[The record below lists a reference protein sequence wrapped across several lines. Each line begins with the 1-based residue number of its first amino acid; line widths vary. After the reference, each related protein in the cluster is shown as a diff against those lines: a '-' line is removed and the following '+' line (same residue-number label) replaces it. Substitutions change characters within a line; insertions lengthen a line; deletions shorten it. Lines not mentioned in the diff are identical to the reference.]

1 MKKIYMFMALL
12 LMSGVIF
19 AQVQKEAVGNTL
31 SAVKVVK
38 EINTTHSSH
47 AKAVID
53 SLNYDGAQNDAI
65 GTGGAVTFG
74 AYAFFPAATLAP
86 HVTAGHSILS
96 VKVYILGATVVS
108 SAELRFYSDTLS
120 TNLLYS
126 QAFTPVE
133 GWNNVVLYTP
143 LAVPS
148 TGNLYIGYNVVAT
161 GGHPAGCDAGPT
173 NLNGDWMV
181 WGGHWTHL
189 SVLVTTLPYN
199 WNIRAMCGTIPTVPT
214 AYCSSTSWAPG
225 NVIVT
230 NSVTSGTFTL
240 ANIGAGTL
248 TCSGISGLSA
258 PFTTTLVPGSVSLA
272 TGAIATFT
280 FTYNPTV
287 VGANNQTVVIATNG
301 GNVTINLSGTGVS
314 CSAVNTFPWI
324 ESFEGTS
331 FPPACWAKESL
342 DGGTGW
348 AQIAS
353 GTTPLPGW
361 TGGTMS
367 VPTGGGTGA
376 AFCTYTTGGTS
387 SNDQWLITPQ
397 IAVQNNQAL
406 SFYLFW
412 FGHYQDNV
420 DIKVSTTTNASAS
433 FTTTLLTTDSTQ
445 YIQNDWQLFT
455 IPLTSYTSQ
464 NVFFAFNE
472 HVADNVNDGAFVGID
487 LVKVDVA
494 TGISEPKQDLVSIF
508 PNPANDKLYITSN
521 KIKSVEIFNFVG
533 SKVATYGNDNII
545 NISDLSTGSYI
556 VKVITDTKVITK
568 KINITH

>member
-1 MKKIYMFMALL
+1 MALL

-19 AQVQKEAVGNTL
+19 AQVQRVSGNKLT
-31 SAVKVVK
+31 AVKIVK
-38 EINTTHSSH
+38 EINTMPVSH
-47 AKAVID
+47 AKAVVD
-53 SLNYDGAQNDAI
+53 SLHYDGAQNDAI
-65 GTGGAVTFG
+65 GTGGAVNFG

-86 HVTAGHSILS
+86 HATAGHSILS
-96 VKVYILGATVVS
+96 IKVYVMGATDVS
-108 SAELRFYSDTLS
+108 AAELRIYSDTLS

-133 GWNNVVLYTP
+133 GWNNVMLTSP

-148 TGNLYIGYNVVAT
+148 TGNLYIGYDITAT
-161 GGHPAGCDAGPT
+161 GGHPAGCDAGP
-173 NLNGDWMV
+173 NDPNGNWMV

-189 SVLVTTLPYN
+189 STLATTLTYN
-199 WNIRAMCGTIPTVPT
+199 WNIRAMCGTLPTVPT
-214 AYCSSTSWAPG
+214 ASCTPLTWAAG

-258 PFTTTLVPGSVSLA
+258 PYTTTFVPGSVSLA
-272 TGAIATFT
+272 TGASYTFS

-287 VGANNQTVVIATNG
+287 VGANNQTVVITTNG
-301 GNVTINLSGTGVS
+301 GNVTINLTGTGIS
-314 CSAVNTFPWI
+314 CGAINTFPWI
-324 ESFEGTS
+324 ESFEGAS
-331 FPPACWAKESL
+331 FPPACWAQESP

-367 VPTGGGTGA
+367 VPTGGGVNA
-376 AFCTYTTGGTS
+376 AYCTYSTGGSS
-387 SNDQWLITPQ
+387 SNDQWLMTPQ

-420 DIKVSTTTNASAS
+420 DVKVSTTTNTSAS

-455 IPLTSYTSQ
+455 VPIAAYASQ
-464 NVFFAFNE
+464 NVYFAFNE
-472 HVADNVNDGAFVGID
+472 NIADNVNDGAFIGLDI
-487 LVKVDVA
+487 VKVDVA
-494 TGISEPKQDLVSIF
+494 TGISEPKPDLVSVF

-521 KIKSVEIFNFVG
+521 KIKSVEIFNILG
-533 SKVATYGNDNII
+533 GKVATYGNENII
-545 NISDLSTGSYI
+545 NVSDLSRGSYI
-556 VKVITDTKVITK
+556 VKVVTDTKVITK